1 MPSRPPRTTQCGKQ
15 SCSENVENEE
25 QITRS
30 LNAGLEC
37 EKLAKKRIDTQEG
50 LFLTGWELAS
60 ASCNQGQDADEATPV
75 SCPALFA
82 LSCPS
87 PRMPCIKDK

>member
-1 MPSRPPRTTQCGKQ
+1 MPLRPPWTTQCGKQ
-15 SCSENVENEE
+15 SCSENEE
-25 QITRS
+25 QIARL

-50 LFLTGWELAS
+50 LFPTGWELAS

-87 PRMPCIKDK
+87 PLMPCEDK